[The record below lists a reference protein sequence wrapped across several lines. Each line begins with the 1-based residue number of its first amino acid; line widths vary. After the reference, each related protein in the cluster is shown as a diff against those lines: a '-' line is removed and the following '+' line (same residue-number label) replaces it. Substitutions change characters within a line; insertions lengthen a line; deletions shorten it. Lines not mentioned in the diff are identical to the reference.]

1 MGKCG
6 GCGQFLAR
14 AECIRCTKCPGSYH
28 PTCIGVTSTKV
39 APNWLCPDC
48 KTKIPRKDNSATPVK
63 GPSDGITVSG
73 QPDTTRSSP
82 GTQLAVANQGA
93 VVEQATVEA
102 AIKQP
107 TQPLSQI
114 RTDSGELNVA
124 YEIRC
129 FREELSAM
137 RVELRLFRDEMASLK
152 ADVGMCGERMS
163 AIEGKVS
170 HLEKRFEETG
180 SSSSYD
186 HLEETISELKLQLND
201 RDQDLLLNDVMIAGI
216 PEVKDESPL
225 HTLKLVSVR
234 LGVNIDDRDIVNVER
249 IGAVRRNFTVA
260 GSEDTAEP
268 PRPRAL
274 AVRLARRAVRDQ
286 LLRAARVR
294 RGLTTADL
302 ELRGPPRR
310 FYLNERL
317 TPINSKLFYNARQAG
332 QKHNFKYVWTKDGR
346 IFVKKEDGVPPQRIR
361 SELDL
366 VRIFGNGSV

>member
-63 GPSDGITVSG
+63 GPSDGITVSS

-82 GTQLAVANQGA
+82 GTQRAVANQGA
-93 VVEQATVEA
+93 VVEQATVEPG
-102 AIKQP
+102 IKQT

-170 HLEKRFEETG
+170 HLEQRFEETG
-180 SSSSYD
+180 PSSYD

-216 PEVKDESPL
+216 PELKDESPL
-225 HTLKLVSVR
+225 HIIKLVSVR

-260 GSEDTAEP
+260 GSEDQGDDSTI
-268 PRPRAL
+268 
-274 AVRLARRAVRDQ
+274 
-286 LLRAARVR
+286 
-294 RGLTTADL
+294 
-302 ELRGPPRR
+302 LRGQEKKCMENITSPSEAAEVSVEQAASVTMLEDMSSNMKQTIVEDISIHTETEPSTSQG
-310 FYLNERL
+310 YTCL
-317 TPINSKLFYNARQAG
+317 SKDIVKQVDVQPSTSQANPLLSNDVLKRKSRTTG
-332 QKHNFKYVWTKDGR
+332 
-346 IFVKKEDGVPPQRIR
+346 
-361 SELDL
+361 
-366 VRIFGNGSV
+366 